1 MASPHSRLS
10 GGFRLIRK
18 GAYELY
24 IHPQII
30 WDMGVKTGIDWTQ
43 PKTGSHKL
51 LGTLGRVLDTPE
63 SKWFW

>member
-1 MASPHSRLS
+1 MASPHSRLTQ
-10 GGFRLIRK
+10 GFRLIQK

-43 PKTGSHKL
+43 PKIGGHNPRQAVTNFW
-51 LGTLGRVLDTPE
+51 VLRAE
-63 SKWFW
+63 S